1 MSALPLNCALQFENR
16 KQGGDA
22 GDYVGQDDSWSGN
35 GFGLKSSEDEDS
47 GADHSTHTE
56 PHEVPQSKSHLHLVI
71 APSLHFQLGR
81 IEWPIGPT
89 LERFFGLT
97 WEELELLISSG
108 ELAIYRNGQRYWTS
122 GLLSYQNFPNMPILN
137 DPNSAFHYN
146 LLPVSNKEEKYL
158 TYFVY
163 DEPLLMWKL
172 EPEGYIVDSSSLF
185 ITLYLF
191 CYGYQSSSY
200 DGCVSHFGLP
210 SCRSRKDTFMQKQ
223 ARFEGNIVSQR
234 DGNSGLSISD
244 YMEKC
249 WNNCSCVG
257 FTTSN
262 SNSNVFSGL
271 MDQVVAENGVQQ
283 VELLFAVNDDHGGVI
298 VEMKEP
304 MDSKAFLSLLRASI
318 SQWKQ
323 QGKNGVWI
331 KLPIGLVNLVETAV
345 KDLRYGAIVLL
356 LKPEPMSFHEPNKKK
371 LVREGFRYHHAEPHY
386 LMLVYWIPEAAS
398 TVPANATHRVGVGA
412 IVMNDKREEKS
423 GRLQG
428 KGIWKIPT
436 GVVDEGEDIFA
447 AAVREVKEE
456 TNIDTEFVE
465 ILAFRFWM
473 NSVQLHSISKCL
485 IRPFEQFHKVFFEKS
500 DLSFLCILSPLSF
513 DIQKQELEIEAAQW
527 MPFEEYAAQP
537 ITQKHGLFKYIS
549 EICLAK
555 VDREY
560 VGFSPLPMTSSFDD
574 QVTYI
579 YLNNHDLNQ

>member
-1 MSALPLNCALQFENR
+1 
-16 KQGGDA
+16 
-22 GDYVGQDDSWSGN
+22 
-35 GFGLKSSEDEDS
+35 
-47 GADHSTHTE
+47 
-56 PHEVPQSKSHLHLVI
+56 
-71 APSLHFQLGR
+71 
-81 IEWPIGPT
+81 
-89 LERFFGLT
+89 
-97 WEELELLISSG
+97 
-108 ELAIYRNGQRYWTS
+108 
-122 GLLSYQNFPNMPILN
+122 
-137 DPNSAFHYN
+137 
-146 LLPVSNKEEKYL
+146 
-158 TYFVY
+158 
-163 DEPLLMWKL
+163 
-172 EPEGYIVDSSSLF
+172 
-185 ITLYLF
+185 
-191 CYGYQSSSY
+191 
-200 DGCVSHFGLP
+200 
-210 SCRSRKDTFMQKQ
+210 
-223 ARFEGNIVSQR
+223 
-234 DGNSGLSISD
+234 
-244 YMEKC
+244 
-249 WNNCSCVG
+249 
-257 FTTSN
+257 
-262 SNSNVFSGL
+262 

-323 QGKNGVWI
+323 Q
-331 KLPIGLVNLVETAV
+331 
-345 KDLRYGAIVLL
+345 
-356 LKPEPMSFHEPNKKK
+356 
-371 LVREGFRYHHAEPHY
+371 EGFRYHHAEPHY

-412 IVMNDKREEKS
+412 IVMNDKRELLVVQEKS

-465 ILAFRFWM
+465 ILAFR
-473 NSVQLHSISKCL
+473 
-485 IRPFEQFHKVFFEKS
+485 QFHKVFFEKS
-500 DLSFLCILSPLSF
+500 DLFFLCILSPLSF

-560 VGFSPLPMTSSFDD
+560 IGFSPLPMTSSFDD

>member
-1 MSALPLNCALQFENR
+1 
-16 KQGGDA
+16 
-22 GDYVGQDDSWSGN
+22 
-35 GFGLKSSEDEDS
+35 
-47 GADHSTHTE
+47 
-56 PHEVPQSKSHLHLVI
+56 
-71 APSLHFQLGR
+71 
-81 IEWPIGPT
+81 
-89 LERFFGLT
+89 
-97 WEELELLISSG
+97 
-108 ELAIYRNGQRYWTS
+108 
-122 GLLSYQNFPNMPILN
+122 
-137 DPNSAFHYN
+137 
-146 LLPVSNKEEKYL
+146 
-158 TYFVY
+158 
-163 DEPLLMWKL
+163 
-172 EPEGYIVDSSSLF
+172 
-185 ITLYLF
+185 
-191 CYGYQSSSY
+191 
-200 DGCVSHFGLP
+200 
-210 SCRSRKDTFMQKQ
+210 
-223 ARFEGNIVSQR
+223 
-234 DGNSGLSISD
+234 
-244 YMEKC
+244 
-249 WNNCSCVG
+249 
-257 FTTSN
+257 
-262 SNSNVFSGL
+262 

-345 KDLRYGAIVLL
+345 K
-356 LKPEPMSFHEPNKKK
+356 
-371 LVREGFRYHHAEPHY
+371 EGFRYHHAEPHY

-412 IVMNDKREEKS
+412 IVMNDKRELLVVQEKS

-465 ILAFRFWM
+465 ILAFR
-473 NSVQLHSISKCL
+473 
-485 IRPFEQFHKVFFEKS
+485 QFHKVFFEKS
-500 DLSFLCILSPLSF
+500 DLFFLCILSPLSF

-560 VGFSPLPMTSSFDD
+560 IGFSPLPMTSSFDD